1 MNQLVINNIDD
12 ALLARLKQSAAARGV
27 STDEQ
32 VKTILDQWL
41 IEIRFASK
49 KDLLTE
55 MDEILEKYAHLQKT
69 DSVELLR
76 KDRDR

>member
-1 MNQLVINNIDD
+1 MTQLIINNIDD
-12 ALLARLKQSAAARGV
+12 DLLASLKQSAAARGV

-41 IEIRFASK
+41 KISFAAK
-49 KDLLTE
+49 RDLLAE
-55 MDEILEKYAHLQKT
+55 MDEIREKYAHLQKT

-76 KDRDR
+76 KDRER